1 MCCIVVASLSWDP
14 KHLSWPPWGF
24 QATPP
29 RVILQS
35 MGIIMNP
42 WELQPE
48 SPWKSWI
55 YMAKHICFNG
65 KMTLNNGIEWMIHA
79 HSWFWM
85 NYTAKVKFMEVN
97 LQRVTGILLWSH
109 IMSYLWPRWPFGCVS
124 TRKDHPLEF
133 FNCLHW
139 PVAIFQNISR
149 LWYCSYCSS
158 HPKIEQH
165 RHRLYGKV
173 HQCYST

>member
-1 MCCIVVASLSWDP
+1 VLHRCCIAELRPQASLMTSLRLPSNSSQGDFAI
-14 KHLSWPPWGF
+14 HGNYHE
-24 QATPP
+24 
-29 RVILQS
+29 S
-35 MGIIMNP
+35 MGITA
-42 WELQPE
+42 
-48 SPWKSWI
+48 WKSMKI
-55 YMAKHICFNG
+55 LDLHG
-65 KMTLNNGIEWMIHA
+65 KTYLFQWENDFKQWDRMDDPCSQLVLNELYCKGEVHGGQL
-79 HSWFWM
+79 
-85 NYTAKVKFMEVN
+85 TACDWDTFME
-97 LQRVTGILLWSH
+97 
-109 IMSYLWPRWPFGCVS
+109 SYHVISMARWPFGCVS